1 MACFQGFNN
10 NDRNYR
16 ADVIKALFKE
26 IRENIFS
33 FR

>member
-26 IRENIFS
+26 IKRKHFQ
-33 FR
+33 F